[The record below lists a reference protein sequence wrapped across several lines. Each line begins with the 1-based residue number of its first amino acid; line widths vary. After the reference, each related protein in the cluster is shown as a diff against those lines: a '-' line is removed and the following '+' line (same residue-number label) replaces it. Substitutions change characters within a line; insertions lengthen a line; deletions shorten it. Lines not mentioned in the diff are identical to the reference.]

1 MLDLKYK
8 TILKVALPLMVSSFI
23 QAIVLITD
31 TAFLSRHDTLSYD
44 AAGNAG
50 LLFMTLFIAM
60 TGMSDGTQILIARRI
75 GQNKLKRVGR
85 IFGTTLI
92 TLGGL
97 ALTFWVII
105 QFLVPSFLTNISK
118 SMEIANL
125 QIEFLNYR
133 SYALFLGIFL
143 LSSQAFFFAT
153 GKTKVV
159 LFSSIIIAFSN
170 IALDWVLIFGKF
182 GLPSMGITGAAL
194 ASTIAEGI
202 GALFLLSYL
211 LFGKQKKKYHL
222 FSSIAFRMDS
232 FKELIKIGSPI
243 MLQGIFALGTW
254 TIFFIWIE
262 QMGEFELTVSQN
274 IRSIYFLAFIPI
286 WGFSTTTKTYI
297 SQYIG
302 NKKFDEL
309 KKVQKRIQMLTAL
322 FLGFI
327 IAVTIS
333 FPYQII
339 SLVNPEEAYLE
350 KTKEILYF
358 ISSSTMIFGLFSVY
372 FQTINGSGN
381 TFATLIIEA
390 ICVGVYILSAYILI
404 KVLKMDILWV
414 WAVEYIYFIAMG
426 TLSFGYL
433 KLFNWKQKEI

>member
-182 GLPSMGITGAAL
+182 GLPSMGIAGAAL

-274 IRSIYFLAFIPI
+274 IRSLYFLAFIPI

-309 KKVQKRIQMLTAL
+309 KKIQKRIQMLTAL

-358 ISSSTMIFGLFSVY
+358 ISGSTMIFGLFSVY

-381 TFATLIIEA
+381 TFATFIIEA
-390 ICVGVYILSAYILI
+390 ICVVVYILSAYILI

>member
-1 MLDLKYK
+1 MLDLKY
-8 TILKVALPLMVSSFI
+8 TSILKVALPLMVSSFI
-23 QAIVLITD
+23 QAVVLITD

-97 ALTFWVII
+97 ALTFWLIL
-105 QFLVPSFLTNISK
+105 QFLVPSFLINISK
-118 SMEIANL
+118 SIEIANL
-125 QIEFLNYR
+125 QIDFLNYR
-133 SYALFLGIFL
+133 SYALFLGVFL

-153 GKTKVV
+153 GKTKIV

-170 IALDWVLIFGKF
+170 IALDWILIFGKF
-182 GLPSMGITGAAL
+182 GFPSMGITGAAL
-194 ASTIAEGI
+194 ASTIAEGM
-202 GALFLLSYL
+202 GAIFLLSYL

-222 FSSIAFRMDS
+222 FSSIAFKIDS

-254 TIFFIWIE
+254 TVFFIWIE

-302 NKKFDEL
+302 NKKLDDL
-309 KKVQKRIQMLTAL
+309 KKIQKRIQLLTAL
-322 FLGFI
+322 FLGVI
-327 IAVTIS
+327 IALSVS

-339 SLVNPEEAYLE
+339 SLVNPEEVYLD

-358 ISSSTMIFGLFSVY
+358 ISGSTMIFGLFSVY

-414 WAVEYIYFIAMG
+414 WSVEYIYFIAMG

>member
-8 TILKVALPLMVSSFI
+8 SILKVALPLMVSSFI
-23 QAIVLITD
+23 QAVVLITD

-97 ALTFWVII
+97 ALTFWLIL
-105 QFLVPSFLTNISK
+105 QFLVPSFLINISK
-118 SMEIANL
+118 SIEIANL
-125 QIEFLNYR
+125 QIDFLNNR
-133 SYALFLGIFL
+133 SYALFLGVFL

-153 GKTKVV
+153 GKTKIV

-170 IALDWVLIFGKF
+170 IALDWILIFGKF

-194 ASTIAEGI
+194 ASTIAEGM
-202 GALFLLSYL
+202 GAIFLLSYL

-222 FSSIAFRMDS
+222 FSSIAFKIDS

-254 TIFFIWIE
+254 TVFFIWIE

-302 NKKFDEL
+302 NKKLDDL
-309 KKVQKRIQMLTAL
+309 KKIQKRIQLLTAL
-322 FLGFI
+322 FLGVI
-327 IAVTIS
+327 IALSVS

-339 SLVNPEEAYLE
+339 SLVNPEEVYLD

-358 ISSSTMIFGLFSVY
+358 ISGSTMIFGLFSVY

-414 WAVEYIYFIAMG
+414 WSVEYIYFVAMG
-426 TLSFGYL
+426 TLSYGYL

>member
-8 TILKVALPLMVSSFI
+8 SILKVALPLMVSSFI
-23 QAIVLITD
+23 QAVVLITD
-31 TAFLSRHDTLSYD
+31 TAFLSRYDTLSYD

-50 LLFMTLFIAM
+50 LLFMTLFIAI

-85 IFGTTLI
+85 IFITTLI
-92 TLGGL
+92 TLAGL
-97 ALTFWVII
+97 ALSFWLIL
-105 QFLVPSFLTNISK
+105 QFLAPYFLTTISK
-118 SMEIANL
+118 SIEIANL
-125 QIEFLNYR
+125 QIDFLNYR
-133 SYALFLGIFL
+133 SYALFLGVFL

-153 GKTKVV
+153 GNTKIV

-182 GLPSMGITGAAL
+182 GIPSMGIKGAAL
-194 ASTIAEGI
+194 ASTIAEGT
-202 GALFLLSYL
+202 GALFLLGYL
-211 LFGKQKKKYHL
+211 VFGKQKKQYNL
-222 FSSIAFRMDS
+222 FSYLRFSIDP
-232 FKELIKIGSPI
+232 FKELIKVGSPI
-243 MLQGIFALGTW
+243 MLQAIFALGTW
-254 TIFFIWIE
+254 TVFFIWIE
-262 QMGEFELTVSQN
+262 QIGEFELTVSQN

-302 NKKFDEL
+302 NKKYEDL
-309 KKVQKRIQMLTAL
+309 KIIQKRIQVLTAT
-322 FLGFI
+322 FLIVI
-327 IAVTIS
+327 IALTII

-339 SLVNPEEAYLE
+339 SIVNPKEDYLD

-358 ISSSTMIFGLFSVY
+358 ISGSTMIYGLFIVY

-381 TFATLIIEA
+381 TIATLIIEA
-390 ICVGVYILSAYILI
+390 ICVGLYLLSAYVFI

-414 WAVEYIYFIAMG
+414 WTVEYIYFIAIG
-426 TLSFGYL
+426 ALSYGYL
-433 KLFNWKQKEI
+433 KFFNWKKKEI